1 MLATVKYIYVFA
13 KNSYSTKNKIYFQ
26 LLNHIIFLLLN
37 FFLYKNLYSL
47 KPELAQ
53 KIPLSN
59 AIWSIS
65 MYFVL
70 FWMGTRRLSRL
81 FKDDIQSGN
90 VEIYL
95 LRPMG
100 YIKQKVLQT
109 IGQHIYPFLMAVIT
123 SVVIS
128 YITVGLPV
136 IQGSGFVFVLRIVA
150 LFVFSQVLLYSIYVF
165 CGLTA
170 FWLHNN
176 MPIEQVIGKLIMVL
190 GGAWVPIALFPEV
203 IQKIAYFSPFG
214 ASAAVSFA
222 MYPDS
227 GVNFVRNVLVII
239 FWSLVFMVINYGM
252 NKMALKKLSVNG

>member
-1 MLATVKYIYVFA
+1 MLATLKYIYIFA

-26 LLNHIIFLLLN
+26 LLNHTVFLLLN
-37 FFLYKNLYSL
+37 LFLYKNLYNL

-53 KIPLSN
+53 KIPLQN
-59 AIWSIS
+59 AIWSMS
-65 MYFVL
+65 MYFIL
-70 FWMGTRRLSRL
+70 FWMGVRRISRL

-100 YIKQKVLQT
+100 YIKQKVLQIT
-109 IGQHIYPFLMAVIT
+109 GQHIYPFLMAVGTSCIIT
-123 SVVIS
+123 
-128 YITVGLPV
+128 YTAVGLPV
-136 IQGSGFVFVLRIVA
+136 VHGSGFAFVIRILTLFVL
-150 LFVFSQVLLYSIYVF
+150 SQVLLYSMYVF

-170 FWLHNN
+170 FWLQNN
-176 MPIEQVIGKLIMVL
+176 MPIEQVIGKLIMIL
-190 GGAWVPIALFPEV
+190 GGAWVPVALFPEV

-214 ASAAVSFA
+214 ASAAISFA

-227 GVNFVRNVLVII
+227 GVNFVRNVVVIV
-239 FWSLVFMVINYGM
+239 FWSLFFMVINYSM